1 MREKPCC
8 LGTRSDPV
16 PRCSCKPSR
25 PRSSKI
31 GPILERAEHLGY
43 LKSDRPTGPVVEAYQ
58 SWSHGH
64 GKPMVLLYSH
74 RGRSASVI
82 YRLPDTDR
90 ALTPAAVD
98 LIRRRVQHSLSPGM
112 ARHQIIC
119 RCGGEILGLDPTK
132 AEAIAFW
139 IADSAL
145 DPDQTGPLIP

>member
-1 MREKPCC
+1 MRENAYCPE
-8 LGTRSDPV
+8 TRSDRAPLCL
-16 PRCSCKPSR
+16 PKPYS
-25 PRSSKI
+25 PSSSVL
-31 GPILERAEHLGY
+31 GTILRRAKHLGY

-64 GKPMVLLYSH
+64 GMPMVLLYPH

-82 YRLPDTDR
+82 YRLPDPGR

-139 IADSAL
+139 IADAAL